1 MSKNKSENKNTLH
14 CNLTQLQEQYLPAI
28 EWLVDLDSYRR
39 QGRTYTMA
47 VAFIMAAMKRPGVM
61 VEVWD
66 HVSRLKRDFEL
77 GQRWIM
83 EEIERILSLPENKEI
98 LKRTTLYR
106 DGLKI
111 EGFWPKK
118 IEAEWIGR
126 KSPLKDGRRG
136 F

>member
-1 MSKNKSENKNTLH
+1 MKNKETSKSTFH

-28 EWLVDLDSYRR
+28 EWLVNIDSYRR
-39 QGRTYTMA
+39 QGRTYLMA

-66 HVSRLKRDFEL
+66 HYFKLRRDLEL
-77 GQRWIM
+77 GTRFIM
-83 EEIERILSLPENKEI
+83 EIIEGILNQEENKEI

-118 IEAEWIGR
+118 IEAEFIG
-126 KSPLKDGRRG
+126 GRFKG
-136 F
+136 FNL